1 MAREHFDGELADL
14 HNQLRDLGELTLGAI
29 DHALTALAQQDYALA
44 QQIAEDD
51 QQINLAQRHIEERA
65 ITLIA
70 RQQPVARDLRTI
82 INAISAGGELERI
95 GDYAKAIA
103 RLVIG
108 STDSPPLQPPAELL
122 NLGAAAHA
130 MLIHALDAL
139 VHGDATSAQALAAEE
154 EQVDRQYQQ
163 VRRLLSTDLNSHDHP
178 ARAAD
183 LLAIAHY
190 MERIADRATNLAE
203 RVIYG
208 ANARVVELNP

>member
-14 HNQLRDLGELTLGAI
+14 HNQLHDLGELTVGAI
-29 DHALTALAQQDYALA
+29 SRVLAALAQQDCALA
-44 QQIAEDD
+44 EQIAEDD
-51 QQINLAQRHIEERA
+51 QQINLAQRQVEEHA

-108 STDSPPLQPPAELL
+108 SANCPPLQPPAELL

-130 MLIHALDAL
+130 VLIHALDAL
-139 VHGDATSAQALAAEE
+139 ARGDATSAQALAAEE
-154 EQVDRQYQQ
+154 DQVDRQYQQ
-163 VRRLLSTDLNSHDHP
+163 VRLLLAASLDSHIHP

-190 MERIADRATNLAE
+190 LERIADRATNLAE

-208 ANARVVELNP
+208 ASARLVELNP